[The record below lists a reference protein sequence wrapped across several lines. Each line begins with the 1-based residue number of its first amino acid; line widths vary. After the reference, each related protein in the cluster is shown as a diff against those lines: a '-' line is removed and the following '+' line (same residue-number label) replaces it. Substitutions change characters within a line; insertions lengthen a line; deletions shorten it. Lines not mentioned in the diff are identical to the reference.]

1 MSASDL
7 LLAVSLL
14 TAPVGT
20 PEQTPPEDNWVAVRD
35 AIHKTAVDWE
45 IMDPRET
52 RYVMATR
59 DDFETDL
66 NLLRKRYAELN
77 DAPRLTEC
85 QRLPDR
91 RMVNELIRF
100 NRAYRKYL
108 EERQAWEVDRVDLFS
123 TAIQETDRLY
133 RQWDAI
139 RDAQC
144 DFYYVTVR
152 RAALK
157 KLREA
162 IGDEAFSTGQM
173 PHYVPDWRFAS
184 AAP

>member
-7 LLAVSLL
+7 LLAAALL

-20 PEQTPPEDNWVAVRD
+20 PEQTPPEERWPVVRD
-35 AIHKTAVDWE
+35 AIHKTAIEWE
-45 IMDPRET
+45 LMDQRET
-52 RYVMATR
+52 RYVLANR

-66 NLLRKRYAELN
+66 NLLRKRYFELAE
-77 DAPRLTEC
+77 APKLSEC

-91 RMVNELIRF
+91 RIVSEMIKF
-100 NRAYRKYL
+100 NRAYRKHL
-108 EERQAWEVDRVDLFS
+108 EEREIWETDRTDVLQA
-123 TAIQETDRLY
+123 AIRETDRLY

-152 RAALK
+152 RTALK
-157 KLREA
+157 KLRDA
-162 IGDEAFSTGQM
+162 IGPEAFSTGHM
-173 PHYVPDWRFAS
+173 PPYVPEWRFAT
-184 AAP
+184 AP

>member
-1 MSASDL
+1 MAASDL
-7 LLAVSLL
+7 ILAAALL

-20 PEQTPPEDNWVAVRD
+20 PEQTPPEERWTAIRD
-35 AIHKTAVDWE
+35 AVHQTAVTWE

-59 DDFETDL
+59 DDFEPDL
-66 NLLRKRYAELN
+66 NLLRKRFAELA
-77 DAPRLTEC
+77 DAPKLSEC

-91 RMVNELIRF
+91 RTVNELIKF
-100 NRAYRKYL
+100 NRAFRKHL
-108 EERQAWEVDRVDLFS
+108 EERQVWETDRNDLFHV
-123 TAIQETDRLY
+123 AIQETDRLY

-157 KLREA
+157 KLRDA
-162 IGDEAFSTGQM
+162 LGAEAFTAGHM
-173 PHYVPDWRFAS
+173 PPYVPEWRFAS
-184 AAP
+184 VK

>member
-1 MSASDL
+1 MSPTDL
-7 LLAVSLL
+7 LLAATLL

-20 PEQTPPEDNWVAVRD
+20 PEQTPPEDRWIAVRD

-45 IMDPRET
+45 IMDSRET
-52 RYVMATR
+52 RYMMATR
-59 DDFETDL
+59 EDFQPDL
-66 NLLRKRYAELN
+66 DLLRKRFSELA
-77 DAPRLTEC
+77 DAPKLAEC

-91 RMVNELIRF
+91 RTVNELIKF
-100 NRAYRKYL
+100 NRAYRQYL
-108 EERQAWEVDRVDLFS
+108 EEREIWETDRSDLLQA
-123 TAIQETDRLY
+123 AIQETDRFY

-157 KLREA
+157 RLRDA
-162 IGDEAFSTGQM
+162 IGQDAFRAGRM
-173 PHYVPDWRFAS
+173 PSYVPEWRFAV
-184 AAP
+184 AP

>member
-7 LLAVSLL
+7 LLAVALL

-20 PEQTPPEDNWVAVRD
+20 PEQTPSEEHWPVVRD
-35 AIHKTAVDWE
+35 ALHKAAIDWE
-45 IMDPRET
+45 LMDPRET
-52 RYVMATR
+52 RYLLATR
-59 DDFETDL
+59 DDFEPDL
-66 NLLRKRYAELN
+66 NLLRKRYAELA
-77 DAPRLTEC
+77 DAPKLSEC

-91 RMVNELIRF
+91 RTVSELIKF
-100 NRAYRKYL
+100 NRAYRKHL
-108 EERQAWEVDRVDLFS
+108 EDREVWETDRSDMLEVV
-123 TAIQETDRLY
+123 IQETDRLY

-162 IGDEAFSTGQM
+162 IGEDAFVTGRM
-173 PHYVPDWRFAS
+173 PPYVPEWRFA
-184 AAP
+184 PGR

>member
-7 LLAVSLL
+7 ILAAALL

-20 PEQTPPEDNWVAVRD
+20 PEQIPSEEQWTVVRD

-52 RYVMATR
+52 RYVLATR
-59 DDFETDL
+59 EDFELDL
-66 NLLRKRYAELN
+66 NLLRKRYSELA
-77 DAPRLTEC
+77 DAPRLSDC

-91 RMVNELIRF
+91 QIVNELIRF
-100 NRAYRKYL
+100 NRAFRKHL
-108 EERQAWEVDRVDLFS
+108 EERQAWEADRADLFHI
-123 TAIQETDRLY
+123 AIQETDRLY
-133 RQWDAI
+133 RHWDAV

-152 RAALK
+152 RSALK
-157 KLREA
+157 KLRDA
-162 IGDEAFSTGQM
+162 IGEDAFSTGHM
-173 PHYVPDWRFAS
+173 PHHVPDWRFAS
-184 AAP
+184 AP